1 MKKLMM
7 MAVILLAGVG
17 SVMAQSDYKRGI
29 FNHVGLNVGAGTE
42 GISVGVAAPVTNFLE
57 VEAGVN
63 IMPSFKLSGDLD
75 VDVNTS
81 SLPQV
86 PVPNVQYPSSAT
98 IHAEGSFDRTT
109 FNVKANLYPFG
120 GGSKFFIAAGLS
132 IGGEKIAEVTGSC
145 DELRDFS
152 NRYLKDNPNLE
163 SQFRKAISANLG
175 GYNLELDENY
185 NLQGDIRCK
194 NVRPYLGL
202 GFGRLVPKNRI
213 GCRFEL
219 GCQFMGKLK
228 VYQNGNEIDINKALE
243 DAGEDDLSKFV
254 KDLKVYPVL
263 KFSLT
268 GESYNIDKEL

>member
-1 MKKLMM
+1 MM
-7 MAVILLAGVG
+7 VAVILLTSVG
-17 SVMAQSDYKRGI
+17 SVMAQNEYKRGL

-42 GISVGVAAPVTNFLE
+42 GISVGLAAPVTSFFE

-63 IMPSFKLSGDLD
+63 VMPSFKLSGDLD

-86 PVPNVQYPSSAT
+86 PNVQYPPEAT

-132 IGGEKIAEVTGSC
+132 IGGEKIAEVNGSC
-145 DELRDFS
+145 DQLRVISQKLPTQEL
-152 NRYLKDNPNLE
+152 KE
-163 SQFRKAISANLG
+163 QFRQAVTANLG
-175 GYNLELDENY
+175 GYKLELDENY

-202 GFGRLVPKNRI
+202 GFGRLVPKNRL
-213 GCRFEL
+213 GMRLEL

-228 VYQNGNEIDINKALE
+228 VYQNDTEIDINKALE

-254 KDLKVYPVL
+254 KDLKVYPVV
-263 KFSLT
+263 KFSFIGRIL
-268 GESYNIDKEL
+268 

>member
-42 GISVGVAAPVTNFLE
+42 GIGVGVAAPVTNFLE

-75 VDVNTS
+75 VDINM
-81 SLPQV
+81 PQESDI
-86 PVPNVQYPSSAT
+86 QYPTSGT

-145 DELRDFS
+145 DELRQFS
-152 NRYLKDNPNLE
+152 ENNLHTPELKD
-163 SQFRKAISANLG
+163 QFRKAISANLG

-213 GCRFEL
+213 GMRLEL

-268 GESYNIDKEL
+268 GRIL

>member
-75 VDVNTS
+75 VDINM
-81 SLPQV
+81 PQESDI
-86 PVPNVQYPSSAT
+86 QYPSSAT

-145 DELRDFS
+145 DELRKFS
-152 NRYLKDNPNLE
+152 ENNLHTPELKD
-163 SQFRKAISANLG
+163 QFRKAISANLG

-213 GCRFEL
+213 GCRLEL

-268 GESYNIDKEL
+268 GRIL

>member
-7 MAVILLAGVG
+7 VAVILLTSVG
-17 SVMAQSDYKRGI
+17 SVMAQNEYKRGL

-42 GISVGVAAPVTNFLE
+42 GISVGLAAPVTSFFE

-63 IMPSFKLSGDLD
+63 VMPSFKLSGDLD
-75 VDVNTS
+75 VDVNTDD
-81 SLPQV
+81 LPPV

-132 IGGEKIAEVTGSC
+132 IGGEKIAEVSGSC
-145 DELRDFS
+145 DELRNFS
-152 NRYLKDNPNLE
+152 NSNLKDNPNLE
-163 SQFRKAISANLG
+163 SQFRKALSANLG

-185 NLQGDIRCK
+185 NVQGDIRCK

-254 KDLKVYPVL
+254 NDLKVYPVL

-268 GESYNIDKEL
+268 GRIL

>member
-1 MKKLMM
+1 
-7 MAVILLAGVG
+7 
-17 SVMAQSDYKRGI
+17 MAQKEYKRG
-29 FNHVGLNVGAGTE
+29 FLNHVGINVGAGTE
-42 GISVGVAAPVTNFLE
+42 GISVGLAAPVTGFFEL
-57 VEAGVN
+57 EAGVN
-63 IMPSFKLSGDLD
+63 VMPSFKLSGDLD
-75 VDVNTS
+75 VEVNTS

-86 PVPNVQYPSSAT
+86 PNVQYPTDAT

-145 DELRDFS
+145 DELRQFS
-152 NRYLKDNPNLE
+152 ENNLHTPELKD
-163 SQFRKAISANLG
+163 QFRKAISANLG
-175 GYNLELDENY
+175 GYNLVLDENY

-213 GCRFEL
+213 GMRFEL

-254 KDLKVYPVL
+254 KDLKIYPVV
-263 KFSLT
+263 KFSFT
-268 GESYNIDKEL
+268 GRIL

>member
-1 MKKLMM
+1 MF
-7 MAVILLAGVG
+7 
-17 SVMAQSDYKRGI
+17 STQ
-29 FNHVGLNVGAGTE
+29 
-42 GISVGVAAPVTNFLE
+42 PVKPFMQK
-57 VEAGVN
+57 AH
-63 IMPSFKLSGDLD
+63 S
-75 VDVNTS
+75 
-81 SLPQV
+81 
-86 PVPNVQYPSSAT
+86 
-98 IHAEGSFDRTT
+98 RTT

-145 DELRDFS
+145 DELREISQKLPTQDM
-152 NRYLKDNPNLE
+152 KD
-163 SQFRKAISANLG
+163 QFHQVVVSTANANLG

-268 GESYNIDKEL
+268 GRIL

>member
-86 PVPNVQYPSSAT
+86 PDFQYPTSAT
-98 IHAEGSFDRTT
+98 IHAEGAFDRTT

-152 NRYLKDNPNLE
+152 NKYLKIIKLWSNSSVRLYQPTWVVTTW
-163 SQFRKAISANLG
+163 SSMRTITFRAISVA
-175 GYNLELDENY
+175 
-185 NLQGDIRCK
+185 R
-194 NVRPYLGL
+194 
-202 GFGRLVPKNRI
+202 
-213 GCRFEL
+213 
-219 GCQFMGKLK
+219 M
-228 VYQNGNEIDINKALE
+228 
-243 DAGEDDLSKFV
+243 FV
-254 KDLKVYPVL
+254 HTSV
-263 KFSLT
+263 
-268 GESYNIDKEL
+268 

>member
-86 PVPNVQYPSSAT
+86 PDFQYPTSAT
-98 IHAEGSFDRTT
+98 IHAEGAFDRTT

-185 NLQGDIRCK
+185 NVQGDIRCK
-194 NVRPYLGL
+194 SSSIP
-202 GFGRLVPKNRI
+202 
-213 GCRFEL
+213 RFRFRSS
-219 GCQFMGKLK
+219 G
-228 VYQNGNEIDINKALE
+228 
-243 DAGEDDLSKFV
+243 S
-254 KDLKVYPVL
+254 
-263 KFSLT
+263 
-268 GESYNIDKEL
+268 

>member
-1 MKKLMM
+1 M
-7 MAVILLAGVG
+7 
-17 SVMAQSDYKRGI
+17 
-29 FNHVGLNVGAGTE
+29 
-42 GISVGVAAPVTNFLE
+42 AAPVTNFLE

-75 VDVNTS
+75 VDVDTR

-86 PVPNVQYPSSAT
+86 PGVSYPPAAT

-152 NRYLKDNPNLE
+152 KDLPSQTLKD
-163 SQFRKAISANLG
+163 QFRKAVTANLG

-213 GCRFEL
+213 GMRLEL

-263 KFSLT
+263 KLSFT
-268 GESYNIDKEL
+268 GRIL

>member
-75 VDVNTS
+75 VDVKTS

-86 PVPNVQYPSSAT
+86 PDFQYPTSAT
-98 IHAEGSFDRTT
+98 IHAEGAFDRTT

-152 NRYLKDNPNLE
+152 NKYLKNNQTLE
-163 SQFRKAISANLG
+163 QQFRKAISANLG

-213 GCRFEL
+213 G
-219 GCQFMGKLK
+219 
-228 VYQNGNEIDINKALE
+228 
-243 DAGEDDLSKFV
+243 
-254 KDLKVYPVL
+254 
-263 KFSLT
+263 
-268 GESYNIDKEL
+268 

>member
-7 MAVILLAGVG
+7 VAVILLTSVG

-75 VDVNTS
+75 VDINM
-81 SLPQV
+81 PQESDI
-86 PVPNVQYPSSAT
+86 QYPTSGT

-145 DELRDFS
+145 DELRKFS
-152 NRYLKDNPNLE
+152 ENNLHTPELKD
-163 SQFRKAISANLG
+163 QFRKVISANLG

-268 GESYNIDKEL
+268 GRIL

>member
-7 MAVILLAGVG
+7 MAVLLLAGVG

-86 PVPNVQYPSSAT
+86 PGVSYPPAAT

-152 NRYLKDNPNLE
+152 NKYLKNNPDLE
-163 SQFRKAISANLG
+163 KQFRQTLSANLG

-194 NVRPYLGL
+194 NVVHTL
-202 GFGRLVPKNRI
+202 
-213 GCRFEL
+213 
-219 GCQFMGKLK
+219 
-228 VYQNGNEIDINKALE
+228 A
-243 DAGEDDLSKFV
+243 
-254 KDLKVYPVL
+254 
-263 KFSLT
+263 
-268 GESYNIDKEL
+268 

>member
-7 MAVILLAGVG
+7 MAVLLLAGVG

-75 VDVNTS
+75 VDVDTR

-86 PVPNVQYPSSAT
+86 SGVNYPPSAT

-152 NRYLKDNPNLE
+152 KDLPSQALKD
-163 SQFRKAISANLG
+163 QFRKAVTANLG

-263 KFSLT
+263 KLSFT
-268 GESYNIDKEL
+268 GRIL

>member
-7 MAVILLAGVG
+7 VAVILLTSVG

-75 VDVNTS
+75 VDINM
-81 SLPQV
+81 PQESDI
-86 PVPNVQYPSSAT
+86 QYPTSGT

-145 DELRDFS
+145 DELRKFS
-152 NRYLKDNPNLE
+152 ENNLHTPELKD
-163 SQFRKAISANLG
+163 QFRKAISANLG

-213 GCRFEL
+213 GCRLEL

-268 GESYNIDKEL
+268 GRIL

>member
-7 MAVILLAGVG
+7 VAVILLTSVG

-57 VEAGVN
+57 VEAGLN

-81 SLPQV
+81 SLPH
-86 PVPNVQYPSSAT
+86 VPNVQYPTSAT

-120 GGSKFFIAAGLS
+120 GGTKFFIAAGLS
-132 IGGEKIAEVTGSC
+132 IGGEKIAEVNGSC
-145 DELRDFS
+145 DQLREFS
-152 NRYLKDNPNLE
+152 QSLPSQELKD
-163 SQFRKAISANLG
+163 QFHEVVLSTANANLG
-175 GYNLELDENY
+175 GYNLKLDENY

-268 GESYNIDKEL
+268 GRIL

>member
-42 GISVGVAAPVTNFLE
+42 GISVGLAAPVTNFLE

-86 PVPNVQYPSSAT
+86 PNVTYPTGAT

-132 IGGEKIAEVTGSC
+132 IGGEKIAEVSGSC

-152 NRYLKDNPNLE
+152 NKYLKNNPDLE
-163 SQFRKAISANLG
+163 KQFRQTLSANLG
-175 GYNLELDENY
+175 GYNLKLDENY
-185 NLQGDIRCK
+185 NLQGDIRARMF
-194 NVRPYLGL
+194 VHT
-202 GFGRLVPKNRI
+202 LV
-213 GCRFEL
+213 
-219 GCQFMGKLK
+219 
-228 VYQNGNEIDINKALE
+228 
-243 DAGEDDLSKFV
+243 
-254 KDLKVYPVL
+254 
-263 KFSLT
+263 
-268 GESYNIDKEL
+268 

>member
-1 MKKLMM
+1 
-7 MAVILLAGVG
+7 
-17 SVMAQSDYKRGI
+17 MAQSDYKRGI

-75 VDVNTS
+75 VDVKPIPGVST
-81 SLPQV
+81 PTD
-86 PVPNVQYPSSAT
+86 AT
-98 IHAEGSFDRTT
+98 IHVDGDFSRTT

-145 DELRDFS
+145 DDLREFS
-152 NRYLKDNPNLE
+152 QNLPTQELKDQLR
-163 SQFRKAISANLG
+163 QAATANLG

-213 GCRFEL
+213 GMRFEL

-263 KFSLT
+263 KLSFT
-268 GESYNIDKEL
+268 GRIL